1 MAAMIGDSVSRAS
14 FSFTGWFQ
22 LPLELRRRWWRETDY
37 GEQPAST
44 ELLTAIKAAQC
55 VARSRRDGVPLPDE
69 TALTGA
75 VYVENLPRTW

>member
-1 MAAMIGDSVSRAS
+1 MATRIGDSVFRAS

-55 VARSRRDGVPLPDE
+55 VARAAIDY
-69 TALTGA
+69 TAALSF
-75 VYVENLPRTW
+75 VLR